1 MDIKEAL
8 IQLDPEMNEQW
19 TEDGLPLVDSV
30 KELTGNEEL
39 TRQDIT
45 DADPTFNRD
54 LARSRP
60 IKNSGGEP
68 PAPPGLDDVKKE
80 SVTKRDLDD
89 QINELG
95 VELSVIQNH
104 IALLTKE
111 RNRVQQEEFNNRS
124 SASDTLGR
132 MKYIRSQSEQRKLR
146 HEQSQLALKAL
157 GGVANVD
164 PRSKLDQSMARKTAR
179 GTQRPTR

>member
-68 PAPPGLDDVKKE
+68 PTPPGLDD
-80 SVTKRDLDD
+80 SVTKRELDD

-95 VELSVIQNH
+95 VELTEIQNH

-111 RNRVQQEEFNNRS
+111 RNRIQQKEFNDRS
-124 SASDTLGR
+124 AASDTLGR
-132 MKYIRSQSEQRKLR
+132 MKYIRSQSDLRRKR
-146 HEQSQLALKAL
+146 HDESQLALKAL

-164 PRSKLDQSMARKTAR
+164 PRSRLDQAFSRKTAR
-179 GTQRPTR
+179 GTKRPTVI